1 MEFGYKPSILSRVEI
16 CNLEFIYIPR
26 YHCYFMFYKNIM
38 QFAIN
43 LAYNNDPVEVPVA
56 SVIAIENNIIA
67 FSDNRVER
75 DNIEWHHAE
84 FLAITKAIQNL
95 NTKYLDKA
103 SIYITLEPCILCSS
117 LLDRVRINEIY
128 FGSYSLQKSS
138 LTKCIKLFSHLS
150 SNTTIIGG
158 LFDDKCFPLIKNFFK
173 QLR

>member
-1 MEFGYKPSILSRVEI
+1 
-16 CNLEFIYIPR
+16 
-26 YHCYFMFYKNIM
+26 M
-38 QFAIN
+38 QYAID
-43 LAYNNDPVEVPVA
+43 LAYSSDALEVPVSA
-56 SVIAIENNIIA
+56 VIAIDNEIIS

-95 NTKYLDKA
+95 NTKYLNKA

-117 LLDRVRINEIY
+117 LLDRVRIKEIY
-128 FGSYSLQKSS
+128 FGSYSLQQSS
-138 LTKCIKLFSHLS
+138 LTKCIKLFPYLS